1 MNVLLGLSF
10 LVACAVAAAAGALIM
25 RGVIRR
31 RQEIAD
37 REDSRDTQI
46 RELLAALKVAR
57 ADAKRA
63 REEAAA
69 TTSVMAQSK
78 TEFETTQQ
86 ALEAT
91 RQQHQETR
99 QLLQVE
105 IDQKSALRDQ
115 LEAMRRECE
124 TFKNRVQELELELS
138 VSQAEDLLD
147 PKKQLG

>member
-10 LVACAVAAAAGALIM
+10 LVACALSAGIGALVM
-25 RGVIRR
+25 RGMIRR

-57 ADAKRA
+57 TDAKRA
-63 REEAAA
+63 REQAAE

-78 TEFETTQQ
+78 TEFETTRQ
-86 ALEAT
+86 ALEAAQ
-91 RQQHQETR
+91 QQHEETR
-99 QLLQVE
+99 QLLQSE

-124 TFKNRVQELELELS
+124 TFKSRAQELELELS
-138 VSQAEDLLD
+138 VSQTKDLLD